1 MNLTLLDDVWLNSYP
16 QSKTNGRERII
27 ELGLDN
33 KQVAKRIVE
42 IYGFAKSEN
51 SK

>member
-42 IYGFAKSEN
+42 IYEFVE
-51 SK
+51 SKNGR